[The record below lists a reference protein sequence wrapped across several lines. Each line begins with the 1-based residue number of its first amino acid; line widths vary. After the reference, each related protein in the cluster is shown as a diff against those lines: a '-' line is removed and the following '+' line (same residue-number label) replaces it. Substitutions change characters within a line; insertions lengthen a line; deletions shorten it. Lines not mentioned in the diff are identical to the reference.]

1 MKKILVILLALLSF
15 SLLQTNAGELKSV
28 ITETVSKTAI
38 KAVEDKYDY
47 EKSYKLFL
55 EINNLVKKYY
65 YSMVFD
71 EGDESEKYIEI
82 EEKIKKLNE
91 YSKLNFQNN
100 RYSKEVT
107 INEFL
112 SNSDN
117 QEIINALGY
126 HSIRYNSY
134 NDSSINN
141 SLFIKEHNIDLS
153 NIKLN
158 DKIDGIYLGMKINRV
173 KKQENDYELKRKL
186 PTIENNNLKNIYT
199 KDNSK
204 EIDFQKIDLKSF
216 DGKINVNISK
226 LVKNLKS
233 DERINVQINL
243 YIKKGD
249 FYISFLKRNINDYFS
264 FDRYTIKNFL
274 DRKHREE
281 TNPRGNPSNIEKLEE
296 NLNNKLKTIF
306 DKIKLQKTEEEY
318 ISFLETVKTKII
330 TFSNDREKYDKLIE
344 NIKDDKSYNIAYK
357 KYKKLK
363 DQEKV
368 VNILLVFISNEI
380 LENTLEETISDFIK

>member
-1 MKKILVILLALLSF
+1 MK
-15 SLLQTNAGELKSV
+15 
-28 ITETVSKTAI
+28 
-38 KAVEDKYDY
+38 
-47 EKSYKLFL
+47 
-55 EINNLVKKYY
+55 
-65 YSMVFD
+65 
-71 EGDESEKYIEI
+71 
-82 EEKIKKLNE
+82 EKIKKLNE

-243 YIKKGD
+243 YIKMR
-249 FYISFLKRNINDYFS
+249 FLYIFS
-264 FDRYTIKNFL
+264 
-274 DRKHREE
+274 
-281 TNPRGNPSNIEKLEE
+281 
-296 NLNNKLKTIF
+296 
-306 DKIKLQKTEEEY
+306 
-318 ISFLETVKTKII
+318 
-330 TFSNDREKYDKLIE
+330 
-344 NIKDDKSYNIAYK
+344 
-357 KYKKLK
+357 
-363 DQEKV
+363 
-368 VNILLVFISNEI
+368 
-380 LENTLEETISDFIK
+380 